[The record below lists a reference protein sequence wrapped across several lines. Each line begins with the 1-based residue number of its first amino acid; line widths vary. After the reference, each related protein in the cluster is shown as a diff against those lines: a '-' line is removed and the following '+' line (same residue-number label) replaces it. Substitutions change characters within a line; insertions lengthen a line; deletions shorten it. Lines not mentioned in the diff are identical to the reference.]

1 MYVFQVRGVD
11 VSLEVINNRQTVITD
26 KLIGENEKFQKV
38 SEEYKISD
46 MIQKTKQYQQKLSGL
61 QKEMVTLSERSA
73 NMKTRAMR
81 LQEAKQNNQDA
92 ERAKDIL
99 PAAVKALYSMRSVPN
114 VANRARS
121 FVSFY
126 GRVEKTK
133 ILIPMIADLK
143 KTSKNVMY

>member
-1 MYVFQVRGVD
+1 MYESMLHNMCVFQVKGVD

-81 LQEAKQNNQDA
+81 LQEAKQKEALRREQKRQQAA
-92 ERAKDIL
+92 EREEALVGKFLQNKYSSISQIDRTL
-99 PAAVKALYSMRSVPN
+99 PQIHP
-114 VANRARS
+114 
-121 FVSFY
+121 
-126 GRVEKTK
+126 
-133 ILIPMIADLK
+133 
-143 KTSKNVMY
+143 TSKRFLLQR

>member
-1 MYVFQVRGVD
+1 MSGEKAITNEDQVKTEENIKKCTLGLIEKFESPVKGVD

-81 LQEAKQNNQDA
+81 LQEAKQKEALRREQKRQHAA
-92 ERAKDIL
+92 EREEAL
-99 PAAVKALYSMRSVPN
+99 VARPA
-114 VANRARS
+114 
-121 FVSFY
+121 
-126 GRVEKTK
+126 
-133 ILIPMIADLK
+133 
-143 KTSKNVMY
+143 SK